1 MGTSLTRGVGK
12 LLWLSAVR
20 IGLTVFLSV
29 SDRRVSIILKL
40 YRNCF
45 KHRGCPSLRAA
56 PVIPHKYPLLLL
68 EIEITEACSQEQ
80 VDHHCGPNQRIS
92 DSGEFIE

>member
-12 LLWLSAVR
+12 LPWLSAVR

-29 SDRRVSIILKL
+29 SDRRVSIILKF

-45 KHRGCPSLRAA
+45 KRRGCPSSRAA
-56 PVIPHKYPLLLL
+56 PVIPHKSPFYFLK
-68 EIEITEACSQEQ
+68 
-80 VDHHCGPNQRIS
+80 
-92 DSGEFIE
+92 